1 MTAIVI
7 TLADHR
13 VRERVKTLL
22 SIQDKID
29 TAARAILGKEKRGKS
44 KPPDESLEKL
54 LDEMDAVLKELK
66 TNSEWIG
73 RSDLRRAVVQT
84 VAAHAKWSRAR
95 LGSNEEREAAA
106 RYLES
111 VDLLGE
117 IAK

>member
-1 MTAIVI
+1 MAAVII

-13 VRERVKTLL
+13 VRERVKVLL
-22 SIQDKID
+22 SIQEQID
-29 TAARAILGKEKRGKS
+29 AAARTLLGKRGKPLD
-44 KPPDESLEKL
+44 KSLEKL

-66 TNSEWIG
+66 TNSSWIE
-73 RSDLRRAVVQT
+73 RPDLRRAVVQT

-95 LGSNEEREAAA
+95 LGSAEERDAAA

-117 IAK
+117 VAR